1 MQHSTQIAREWVREP
16 IKCAQTFDGIYLR
29 FIDCYPER
37 VPKGNPIY
45 DAVVREIPPREDLQ
59 GLKLECVVLRGA
71 YRLAQPRQPKLTV
84 PIEVVNNFFD
94 AIVNRDRAAVRTAY
108 SEFAGYVSDMHR
120 HLQIDEP
127 ELSPAEFVRCLAD
140 DVEKG
145 TPSDELTLSGSK
157 TDDEFRDRYRCDY
170 LRLAG
175 KPLGELPQVVLTFA
189 VGLWEKVGLPTIEME
204 LQSLRLVI
212 AKYIHRRDSIQGG
225 NSELKPGA
233 GSDYAFKNEAPNI
246 FRQAGMFW
254 EIRFQ
259 NGSLHRCKHVKG
271 FKDIQRLLSQPNVP
285 IPLAHLPSN
294 IRPSATS
301 ISDKQS
307 TDEGLSQQSGTEVAT
322 LDDIKMVDQMIR
334 DNEEQ
339 LKHATTDLD
348 RDTASDMIV
357 ELKKYRS
364 SIGGTRGP
372 RQLSDGKL
380 KPRTQEKRFERVR
393 ECFEK
398 DGPDLDLK
406 LAHHLEGA
414 IRSDSSAD
422 VTIWTYSPEF
432 ELKWETENKT

>member
-45 DAVVREIPPREDLQ
+45 DAGVREIPPREDLQ

-120 HLQIDEP
+120 QLQIDEP

-145 TPSDELTLSGSK
+145 TPSDELTLSGSQ
-157 TDDEFRDRYRCDY
+157 TDDELRDRYRCDY

-204 LQSLRLVI
+204 VQSLRLVI
-212 AKYIHRRDSIQGG
+212 AKYIQRLDSIQGG
-225 NSELKPGA
+225 NSNAAGFTGRDNVSTGA
-233 GSDYAFKNEAPNI
+233 DST
-246 FRQAGMFW
+246 RQTASVPVRTMP
-254 EIRFQ
+254 R
-259 NGSLHRCKHVKG
+259 KVKG
-271 FKDIQRLLSQPNVP
+271 RKLAAKDDKNLWVKLL
-285 IPLAHLPSN
+285 
-294 IRPSATS
+294 
-301 ISDKQS
+301 QS
-307 TDEGLSQQSGTEVAT
+307 LRNHHDSDEGFKPKPMSQET
-322 LDDIKMVDQMIR
+322 LANLLGIDRKQLRELMKVNGKGWSWYKDECGEASFLDVIDGLLDPIK
-334 DNEEQ
+334 
-339 LKHATTDLD
+339 LA
-348 RDTASDMIV
+348 
-357 ELKKYRS
+357 
-364 SIGGTRGP
+364 
-372 RQLSDGKL
+372 
-380 KPRTQEKRFERVR
+380 
-393 ECFEK
+393 
-398 DGPDLDLK
+398 LK
-406 LAHHLEGA
+406 LLGG
-414 IRSDSSAD
+414 RQKMGDR
-422 VTIWTYSPEF
+422 
-432 ELKWETENKT
+432 